1 MSAAQDQARRE
12 RADDIV
18 TAVLRGIQ
26 QVVSFTGRS
35 QYAGGPSGVS
45 ACGLAA
51 FNCARVILGRE
62 RGGCEGRELLSAMV
76 QREAMEVSEGGAAD
90 SGHPRT
96 PTTPSRRSST
106 SACAGRARAIST
118 RRRSMKPPYSGGRSP
133 ASPRNTTVRA
143 STTFG
148 RCCGASRMLMDPS
161 TRG

>member
-12 RADDIV
+12 HADDVV

-26 QVVSFTGRS
+26 QVVSFPGRS

-51 FNCARVILGRE
+51 FNCARVIPGWE
-62 RGGCEGRELLSAMV
+62 RGGGEGRELLSAMV
-76 QREAMEVSEGGAAD
+76 QREAMEVSEGVAAD

-106 SACAGRARAIST
+106 SACDGRADGRARAIST
-118 RRRSMKPPYSGGRSP
+118 RRRSMNSHI
-133 ASPRNTTVRA
+133 
-143 STTFG
+143 
-148 RCCGASRMLMDPS
+148 PS
-161 TRG
+161 DARLQVLGIQ

>member
-12 RADDIV
+12 RADDVV

-26 QVVSFTGRS
+26 QVVSFPGRS

-76 QREAMEVSEGGAAD
+76 QRTRVTHGRP
-90 SGHPRT
+90 PRRAGD
-96 PTTPSRRSST
+96 PRRLPALVGLEPSRL
-106 SACAGRARAIST
+106 
-118 RRRSMKPPYSGGRSP
+118 GGD
-133 ASPRNTTVRA
+133 
-143 STTFG
+143 
-148 RCCGASRMLMDPS
+148 L
-161 TRG
+161 

>member
-1 MSAAQDQARRE
+1 MSSAQDQARRE

-26 QVVSFTGRS
+26 QVVSFPGRS
-35 QYAGGPSGVS
+35 QYAGGPSGVF

-76 QREAMEVSEGGAAD
+76 QREAMEVSEGVTAD

-118 RRRSMKPPYSGGRSP
+118 RRRSMKPPSF
-133 ASPRNTTVRA
+133 V
-143 STTFG
+143 
-148 RCCGASRMLMDPS
+148 
-161 TRG
+161 